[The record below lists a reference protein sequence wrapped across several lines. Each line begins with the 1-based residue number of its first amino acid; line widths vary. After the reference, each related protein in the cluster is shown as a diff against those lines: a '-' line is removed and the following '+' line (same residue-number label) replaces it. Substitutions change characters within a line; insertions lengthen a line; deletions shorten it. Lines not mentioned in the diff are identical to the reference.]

1 MVCLFP
7 ICFRFLRFVQAS
19 QSVVLRLLTI
29 LFIGSIVLGQGNIIS
44 ENSFTA
50 YDEVLASTDKLITIV
65 PVAGGLFNMGSPE
78 DEAERRK
85 DEGPVHAVRL
95 SDFWISTLEIPWDVY
110 ELFVYRN
117 ADSPAENQA
126 EATLEIDGISGATM
140 PYVNY
145 NKPGYPAINI
155 TQYAASQFCKWLT
168 AKTGHYYRLP
178 TEAEWEYACRA
189 GSEDAFYFG
198 TTSKSIASYA
208 LYKGNSDG
216 KLHKGGMK
224 EPNALGLYDMHGNVA
239 EWVIDRYDQNGYPHH
254 TDMVTDPFQL
264 GEELYP
270 RVVRGGSYKD
280 KPARL
285 RSAARGYSK
294 TSWKKRDPQSPKS
307 LWWHT
312 DAIHVGFRIVR
323 PTALPA
329 QSELTKYWIEPI
341 KEY

>member
-1 MVCLFP
+1 MT
-7 ICFRFLRFVQAS
+7 
-19 QSVVLRLLTI
+19 VVLRLLTI
-29 LFIGSIVLGQGNIIS
+29 LSICSIVLGQGNVVS
-44 ENSFTA
+44 EKSFTA
-50 YDEVLASTDKLITIV
+50 YDEVLTSTDRLITMV
-65 PVAGGLFNMGSPE
+65 PVAGGLFNMGRPK
-78 DEAERRK
+78 DEIGRRK
-85 DEGPVHAVRL
+85 DEGPVHAVLL
-95 SDFWISTLEIPWDVY
+95 SDFWISTMEIPWDLY

-117 ADSPAENQA
+117 ADTPAENRG
-126 EATLEIDGISGATM
+126 EVTLDIDGVSSATM

-189 GSEDAFYFG
+189 YSIHTFSFG
-198 TTSKSIASYA
+198 PVRKSIDSYA
-208 LYKGNSDG
+208 WYKGNSDG

-239 EWVIDRYDQNGYPHH
+239 EWVIDRYDRNGYPYHV
-254 TDMVTDPFQL
+254 DMVANPFQL
-264 GEELYP
+264 GKELYP

-280 KPARL
+280 NHARL

-294 TSWKKRDPQSPKS
+294 RSWKKRDPQSPKS

-312 DAIHVGFRIVR
+312 DAIHIGFRIVR
-323 PTALPA
+323 PRTMPN

>member
-1 MVCLFP
+1 
-7 ICFRFLRFVQAS
+7 
-19 QSVVLRLLTI
+19 
-29 LFIGSIVLGQGNIIS
+29 
-44 ENSFTA
+44 
-50 YDEVLASTDKLITIV
+50 
-65 PVAGGLFNMGSPE
+65 MGSPE

-110 ELFVYRN
+110 ELFVYRT
-117 ADSPAENQA
+117 ADSPAENQG
-126 EATLEIDGISGATM
+126 EVTLEIDGISGATM

-239 EWVIDRYDQNGYPHH
+239 EWVIDRYNRNGYPHH
-254 TDMVTDPFQL
+254 TDMVTDPLQL

-294 TSWKKRDPQSPKS
+294 RSWKKRDPQSPKS

-323 PTALPA
+323 PRALPA
-329 QSELTKYWIEPI
+329 QSELIKYWIEPI

>member
-1 MVCLFP
+1 MT
-7 ICFRFLRFVQAS
+7 
-19 QSVVLRLLTI
+19 VVLRLLTI
-29 LFIGSIVLGQGNIIS
+29 LSICSIVLGQGNVVS
-44 ENSFTA
+44 EKSFTA
-50 YDEVLASTDKLITIV
+50 YDEVLTSTDRLITMV
-65 PVAGGLFNMGSPE
+65 PVAGGLFNMGSPK
-78 DEAERRK
+78 DEIGRRK
-85 DEGPVHAVRL
+85 DEGPVHTVLLA
-95 SDFWISTLEIPWDVY
+95 DFWISTMEIPWDLY

-117 ADSPAENQA
+117 ADTPAENRG
-126 EATLEIDGISGATM
+126 EVTLDIDGVSSATM

-189 GSEDAFYFG
+189 YSIHTFSFDPA
-198 TTSKSIASYA
+198 SKSIDSYA
-208 LYKGNSDG
+208 WYKGNSDG

-239 EWVIDRYDQNGYPHH
+239 EWVIDRYDRNGYPYYV
-254 TDMVTDPFQL
+254 DMVANPFQL

-294 TSWKKRDPQSPKS
+294 RSWKKRDPQSPKS

-312 DAIHVGFRIVR
+312 DAIHIGFRIVR
-323 PTALPA
+323 PRTMPN

>member
-1 MVCLFP
+1 MT
-7 ICFRFLRFVQAS
+7 
-19 QSVVLRLLTI
+19 VVLRLLTI
-29 LFIGSIVLGQGNIIS
+29 LSICSIVLGQGNVVS
-44 ENSFTA
+44 EKSFTA
-50 YDEVLASTDKLITIV
+50 YDEVLTSTDRLITMV
-65 PVAGGLFNMGSPE
+65 PVAGGLFNMGSPK
-78 DEAERRK
+78 DEIGRRK
-85 DEGPVHAVRL
+85 DEGPVHTVLLA
-95 SDFWISTLEIPWDVY
+95 DFWISTMEIPLDLY

-117 ADSPAENQA
+117 ADTPAENRG
-126 EATLEIDGISGATM
+126 EVTLDIDGISSATM

-168 AKTGHYYRLP
+168 VKTGHYYRLP

-189 GSEDAFYFG
+189 YSIHTFSFG
-198 TTSKSIASYA
+198 PERKSIDSYA
-208 LYKGNSDG
+208 WYKGNSDG

-239 EWVIDRYDQNGYPHH
+239 EWVIDRYDRNGYPYHV
-254 TDMVTDPFQL
+254 DMVANPFQL

-285 RSAARGYSK
+285 RSAARGNSK
-294 TSWKKRDPQSPKS
+294 RSWKKRDPQSPKS

-312 DAIHVGFRIVR
+312 DAIHIGFRIVR
-323 PTALPA
+323 PRTMPN